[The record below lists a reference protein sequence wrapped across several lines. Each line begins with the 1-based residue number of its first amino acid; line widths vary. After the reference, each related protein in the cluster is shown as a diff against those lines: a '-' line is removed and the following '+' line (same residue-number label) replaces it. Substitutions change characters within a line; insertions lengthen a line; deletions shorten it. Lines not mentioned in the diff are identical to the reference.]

1 MAIRHQER
9 ELMPAILDR
18 LLAAGKTHDDIA
30 SGTHISSR
38 RLTEIA
44 SGVEPTLYELKIL
57 AKFADIRLSD
67 LVNDRLE
74 ADQVRVLL
82 RRTPRPRAVEVDP
95 AESFVRKIIKIARF
109 LPTDYSSPEWAW
121 ASSEHRTRD
130 DAERDAEA
138 FRSAFFGSNPVD
150 PLVDL
155 PRRAVEDAGVLLFV
169 SSNRELDGLSCV
181 VNHRRFVMLAPR
193 FAPRMLY
200 TLAHEIG
207 HHAAHLALDQDFVT
221 SDENPENAALRHE
234 DAAGERYANAFASA
248 LLLPRAG
255 VGIALDRIRKQLKT
269 QRTELGDIEILYLA
283 HVFGTSFQVA
293 ARRCEDLRLIQKGT
307 GWALYENLCQNY
319 GNPEKRAKEAG
330 LPPRPPITFPPA
342 PPMVIEAILH
352 DVRRGELSVG
362 KASELLE
369 IGVAD
374 VHKLNTMLT

>member
-18 LLAAGKTHDDIA
+18 LLAAGKTQDDIA

-44 SGVEPTLYELKIL
+44 SGSEPTLYELKIL

-67 LVNDRLE
+67 LINDRLE
-74 ADQVRVLL
+74 TDQVRVLL
-82 RRTPRPRAVEVDP
+82 RRTPRQRVAEADP
-95 AESFVRKIIKIARF
+95 AESFVRKIIKIGRF

-121 ASSEHRTRD
+121 ATSEHRTRG

-138 FRSAFFGSNPVD
+138 FRSVFFGSNPVD

-193 FAPRMLY
+193 FGPRMLY

-207 HHAAHLALDQDFVT
+207 HHAAHLSLDEDFVT
-221 SDENPENAALRHE
+221 SDQNPENAALRHE
-234 DAAGERYANAFASA
+234 DAASERYANAFASA
-248 LLLPRAG
+248 LLLPRVG
-255 VGIALDRIRKQLKT
+255 VGIALDRIRKQLNS

-283 HVFGTSFQVA
+283 HVFGTSFEAA
-293 ARRCEDLRLIQKGT
+293 ARRCEDLRLIQKGS
-307 GWALYENLCQNY
+307 GWALYENLCQKY

-330 LPPRPPITFPPA
+330 LPRRPPITFPPA
-342 PPMVIEAILH
+342 PPMVVEAILH
-352 DVRRGELSVG
+352 DIRRGELSVG

-369 IGVAD
+369 IGVTD
-374 VHKLNTMLT
+374 VHKLNAMLT